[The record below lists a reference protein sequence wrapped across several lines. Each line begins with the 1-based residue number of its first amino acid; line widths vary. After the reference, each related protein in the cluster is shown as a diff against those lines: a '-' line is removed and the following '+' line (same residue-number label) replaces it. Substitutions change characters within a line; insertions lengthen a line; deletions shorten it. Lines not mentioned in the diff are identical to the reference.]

1 MYHCCIDVDP
11 SGIVHRASKEEKV
24 PLSEHEQ
31 NILREI
37 EKNFYES
44 DPGFAARVR
53 EETVYKHAGRNCKWS
68 ALAFV
73 VGLALTVLTFAMSVL
88 IGAIGFTIMLS
99 SAIIFERNLRR
110 LGKAGWA
117 DLTGGKRSGNGQGNA
132 KGNAKDLGNKL
143 RKKFGPKDQ

>member
-1 MYHCCIDVDP
+1 MSPNDCF
-11 SGIVHRASKEEKV
+11 VHLASKEEKV

-68 ALAFV
+68 ALTFIL
-73 VGLALTVLTFAMSVL
+73 GLAITILTFSISVFLGAVGFAAML
-88 IGAIGFTIMLS
+88 T

-117 DLTGGKRSGNGQGNA
+117 DLTSGKRAPKAQENA
-132 KGNAKDLGNKL
+132 RDLGSKI
-143 RKKFGPKDQ
+143 RKRFGSKDK

>member
-1 MYHCCIDVDP
+1 M
-11 SGIVHRASKEEKV
+11 

-31 NILREI
+31 NVLREI

-68 ALAFV
+68 ALTFIL
-73 VGLALTVLTFAMSVL
+73 GLAITVLTFSISVL
-88 IGAIGFTIMLS
+88 LGALGFVVMLA
-99 SAIIFERNLRR
+99 SAVIFERNLRR

-117 DLTGGKRSGNGQGNA
+117 DLTSQKQTSKASAG
-132 KGNAKDLGNKL
+132 AKDLGNKL
-143 RKKFGPKDQ
+143 RKRFGSKGQ

>member
-1 MYHCCIDVDP
+1 M
-11 SGIVHRASKEEKV
+11 

-31 NILREI
+31 NVLREI

-68 ALAFV
+68 ALTFIL
-73 VGLALTVLTFAMSVL
+73 GLAITVLTFSISVL
-88 IGAIGFTIMLS
+88 LGALGFAVMLA
-99 SAIIFERNLRR
+99 SAVIFERNLRR

-117 DLTGGKRSGNGQGNA
+117 DLTSQKQTSKASAG
-132 KGNAKDLGNKL
+132 AKDLGNKL
-143 RKKFGPKDQ
+143 RKRFGSKGQ

>member
-1 MYHCCIDVDP
+1 M
-11 SGIVHRASKEEKV
+11 RLASKEENV

-68 ALAFV
+68 ALTFV
-73 VGLALTVLTFAMSVL
+73 LGLAFTVLTFSISVFLGGAGFAAML
-88 IGAIGFTIMLS
+88 I
-99 SAIIFERNLRR
+99 SAVVFERNLRR

-117 DLTGGKRSGNGQGNA
+117 DLTSRQKSNA
-132 KGNAKDLGNKL
+132 KTPPNAKEIGNKL
-143 RKKFGPKDQ
+143 RKRFGSKEN

>member
-1 MYHCCIDVDP
+1 M
-11 SGIVHRASKEEKV
+11 

-68 ALAFV
+68 ALTFILGLV
-73 VGLALTVLTFAMSVL
+73 VTVLTFSISLAS
-88 IGAIGFTIMLS
+88 GALGFVIMLT
-99 SAIIFERNLRR
+99 SAIVFERNLRR

-117 DLTGGKRSGNGQGNA
+117 DLTSGKRAASAQGNA
-132 KGNAKDLGNKL
+132 KDITEKL
-143 RKKFGPKDQ
+143 RKKFRPKDQ

>member
-1 MYHCCIDVDP
+1 M
-11 SGIVHRASKEEKV
+11 

-44 DPGFAARVR
+44 DPSFAARVR

-68 ALAFV
+68 ALTFII
-73 VGLALTVLTFAMSVL
+73 GLAFTILTFSMSAVL
-88 IGAIGFTIMLS
+88 GSVGFAVMLA
-99 SAIIFERNLRR
+99 SAIVFERNLRR

-117 DLTGGKRSGNGQGNA
+117 ELTGSQRGGGT
-132 KGNAKDLGNKL
+132 KDISSKL
-143 RKKFGPKDQ
+143 RKRFGSKDA